1 MAANNEKDL
10 LNEID
15 QGDEE
20 NHEMIEMV
28 NQLTRSKD
36 RINES
41 DDLLIDGKI
50 SSAEMIKLIREEQVI
65 TNELNRRMQ
74 EHNKP

>member
-20 NHEMIEMV
+20 NHEMIEMM